1 MPVKIGNSY
10 VSEEAYEFAKNQN
23 LQSLAEK
30 FPNLKISVGTA
41 PFCGTGLNNVSIA
54 PNILRE
60 MENNPDKKM
69 EYEALLYDI
78 ANLNPPPSSMNIKSQ
93 GVIID
98 ENGGMSMW
106 SISENKNEKIPV
118 KRGEIKTWWEKMIE
132 KLHKKK
138 NIDVKISKEGLAAL
152 NADEKVNGKVAF
164 NAEKRA
170 RQLAA
175 ANSKSQVRS
184 LINLLQI
191 DLKQCEEG
199 VKNLMCDEEEVKKVE
214 KMLENA
220 EKRLNEVDEEE
231 KFSVDVLI

>member
-1 MPVKIGNSY
+1 
-10 VSEEAYEFAKNQN
+10 
-23 LQSLAEK
+23 
-30 FPNLKISVGTA
+30 
-41 PFCGTGLNNVSIA
+41 
-54 PNILRE
+54 
-60 MENNPDKKM
+60 M
-69 EYEALLYDI
+69 EYEALLYDV
-78 ANLNPPPSSMNIKSQ
+78 ANLNPPKNLKIQSQ

-106 SISENKNEKIPV
+106 SIGESKNEKIPL
-118 KRGEIKTWWEKMIE
+118 KRGENKTWWEKMIE

-138 NIDVKISKEGLAAL
+138 NIDVKISKEGIAAL

-175 ANSKSQVRS
+175 ATSKSQVRS

-199 VKNLMCDEEEVKKVE
+199 VKNLMCDEEEVKKVQ
-214 KMLENA
+214 KMIENA
-220 EKRLNEVDEEE
+220 EKRLNEVENEE

>member
-1 MPVKIGNSY
+1 MFLI
-10 VSEEAYEFAKNQN
+10 KNH
-23 LQSLAEK
+23 
-30 FPNLKISVGTA
+30 
-41 PFCGTGLNNVSIA
+41 
-54 PNILRE
+54 
-60 MENNPDKKM
+60 KKM
-69 EYEALLYDI
+69 EYEALLYDV

-93 GVIID
+93 GVIIGKD
-98 ENGGMSMW
+98 GGLSMW
-106 SISENKNEKIPV
+106 SISESNREKIPL
-118 KRGEIKTWWEKMIE
+118 KREDKKSWWAQMLE
-132 KLHKKK
+132 KLQKNKKS
-138 NIDVKISKEGLAAL
+138 D
-152 NADEKVNGKVAF
+152 GKVAF

-175 ANSKSQVRS
+175 ADSKSQVRS

-199 VKNLMCDEEEVKKVE
+199 VKNLMCDEEEVEKVQ